1 MLFRSMTNE
10 PSIEDLRNNLV
21 PLTRAEVEPMLL
33 LDTSGSM
40 SWPASDG
47 GKVSRIDLVGEA
59 LKPVVAKVEGKDSQ
73 ADAERAAGADE
84 AEVGGLM
91 TVGFASFATD
101 YEDLNSANFTQKWK
115 EIKDNLGGGT
125 EICGGWNRLMDI
137 YVEEF
142 GDRPKQDRPHLL
154 ALIITDGEAQD
165 GAEFAKVL
173 AQQTGHTYVL
183 VAVVGHG
190 EAHDATLT
198 QYRAIE
204 AEHPQNV
211 RVLTFD
217 SVTDPNTISSSLLAL
232 LG

>member
-1 MLFRSMTNE
+1 MTLAE
-10 PSIEDLRNNLV
+10 PTIEDLRNDLQ

-33 LDTSGSM
+33 IDTSGSM
-40 SWPASDG
+40 SWAAAEG
-47 GKVSRIDLVGEA
+47 GKVSRIDVVGEA
-59 LKPVVAKVEGKDSQ
+59 LKPIVAKVEGSDSQ
-73 ADAERAAGADE
+73 AESERAAGADE
-84 AEVGGLM
+84 AEVGGVM
-91 TVGFASFATD
+91 TVGFAAFATD
-101 YEDLNSANFTQKWK
+101 YDDLNSANFDQKWNEVK
-115 EIKDNLGGGT
+115 NNVGGGT
-125 EICGGWNRLMDI
+125 QICGGWERLMDI

-165 GAEFAKVL
+165 GAEFAKTL
-173 AQQTGHTYVL
+173 AQQTGHTYVV

-190 EAHDATLT
+190 EDHDKTLT

-204 AEHPQNV
+204 QQHPENV

-217 SVTDPNTISSSLLAL
+217 SVTNPSTISDSLLAL

>member
-1 MLFRSMTNE
+1 MPQE
-10 PSIEDLRNNLV
+10 PSIEDLRNNLQ
-21 PLTRAEVEPMLL
+21 PLTRGEVEPMLL

-40 SWPASDG
+40 SWAAADG
-47 GKVSRIDLVGEA
+47 GTVSRIDVVGEA
-59 LKPVVAKVEGKDSQ
+59 LKPIVAAIEGEDSQ
-73 ADAERAAGADE
+73 AEAERAAGADE

-91 TVGFASFATD
+91 TVGFAAFATD
-101 YEDLNSANFTQKWK
+101 YEDLNSANFNEKWA
-115 EIKDNLGGGT
+115 EIKNNVGGGT
-125 EICGGWNRLMDI
+125 QICGGWDRLMDI

-173 AQQTGHTYVL
+173 AQQTGHTFVV

-190 EAHDATLT
+190 EDHDATLK

-204 AEHPQNV
+204 TEHPQNV

-217 SVTDPNTISSSLLAL
+217 SVTNPATISTSLLQMI
-232 LG
+232 GK